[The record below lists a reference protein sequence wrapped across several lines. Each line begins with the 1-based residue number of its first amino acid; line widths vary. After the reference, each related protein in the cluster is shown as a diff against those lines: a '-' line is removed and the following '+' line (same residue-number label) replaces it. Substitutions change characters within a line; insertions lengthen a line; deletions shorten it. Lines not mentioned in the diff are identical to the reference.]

1 MSMYELPVS
10 ITTEEGIEY
19 TIRNKGD
26 YRMVLDCLEALD
38 DMDLKPLERL
48 YAGLIIFYEKFDSVE
63 DILADENVEQLLSK
77 MFLFFNLNKQE
88 DKKDNRPKL
97 IDWNADSALIVS
109 AINKVA
115 GKEIRSEEYLHW
127 WTFISYYMGIGES
140 SLTTVVT
147 IREKIAKNKKL
158 EKYEKEF
165 RANNPEYF
173 TVDLRTHE
181 QKANDEWAM
190 SVWNSG
196 R

>member
-1 MSMYELPVS
+1 MYELPVT
-10 ITTEEGIEY
+10 ITTEEGTEY
-19 TIRNKGD
+19 NIRNKGD

-48 YAGLIIFYEKFDSVE
+48 YAGLIIFYEDLNSIE
-63 DILADENVEQLLSK
+63 DILGNPGMEELLLK
-77 MFLFFNLNKQE
+77 MFRFFNLDKE
-88 DKKDNRPKL
+88 DDKKDNKPKL
-97 IDWNADSALIVS
+97 IDWNADSTLIVS

-127 WTFISYYMGIGES
+127 WTFIGYYMAIGES

-181 QKANDEWAM
+181 QKMNDEWAM
-190 SVWNSG
+190 SVWNSS